1 MNERTDN
8 QELLAEVLAEASPA
22 DFREAMLVETLRLAR
37 RRRQFR
43 QARPAAGFF
52 VLMGLLAVLAA
63 QHFSK
68 PPVGS
73 SPLAKQIVRQSYK
86 LVRTRPLP
94 ASALVSTRSF
104 PATGITA
111 SVPKVIEVATVS
123 GGFRLINDDEL
134 LALLADKPAVLIR
147 TGPHSEELVF
157 ANPEDQKK
165 LLIY

>member
-1 MNERTDN
+1 MNEQTNNR
-8 QELLAEVLAEASPA
+8 ELLAEVLAEASPA

-43 QARPAAGFF
+43 QARHAAG
-52 VLMGLLAVLAA
+52 VLALMSLLAVFAA

-68 PPVGS
+68 PPVVS
-73 SPLAKQIVRQSYK
+73 APLVKKIARQSYE
-86 LVRTRPLP
+86 LVRTQPLP
-94 ASALVSTRSF
+94 AGAIVSTRNFS
-104 PATGITA
+104 ATGFGA
-111 SVPKVIEVATVS
+111 AVPKVVEIATAS
-123 GGFRLINDDEL
+123 GGFRLINDDQL
-134 LALLADKPAVLIR
+134 LALLADKPAALIR